1 MKVTKQ
7 FLKSL
12 IKEELQ
18 RINEGVSLSDIKN
31 MDDAQLA
38 QLLATFAKKLTNTDH
53 SPESILN
60 ILNTIEKPPSGPIDL
75 SPWSKPLK
83 RDPSGRPIPQ
93 DDDSDSELAQTVA
106 GKGQKE

>member
-31 MDDAQLA
+31 MNDVQLA
-38 QLLATFAKKLTNTDH
+38 QLLTTFAKKLTNTDH

-60 ILNTIEKPPSGPIDL
+60 ILNTVEKPPIDL
-75 SPWSKPLK
+75 SRWSRPLK

-93 DDDSDSELAQTVA
+93 DDESDSELAQTVA
-106 GKGQKE
+106 GKAQKE